1 MNLSELNNLDLK
13 NFAKAPAS
21 AKAVVLGLALILLVA
36 AGYFLD
42 WSQGLD
48 ELEAARAQEKSLRDT
63 YTNKKRQAIHL
74 EAYRKRL
81 ADTEQALK
89 AMLRQLPNKAE
100 MDHLLTDINQTGISQ
115 GLEFDLFKP
124 GTEVKADFYA
134 TMPVTIKVNGSYH
147 ELGSFVSEVAKLPR
161 IVTVH
166 DIALAPRKDT
176 QLTMDATIRTYRY
189 LDESEMPQ
197 PEPKGGKKGGKKK

>member
-13 NFAKAPAS
+13 NFTKASVPV
-21 AKAVVLGLALILLVA
+21 KAAVLGVVLTLLVA
-36 AGYFLD
+36 AAYFLD
-42 WSQGLD
+42 WSESLD
-48 ELEAARAQEKSLRDT
+48 QLEAARAQENSLRET

-74 EAYRKRL
+74 DAYRKRL
-81 ADTEQALK
+81 ADTEKALA
-89 AMLRQLPNKAE
+89 AMLRQLPNKAQ
-100 MDHLLTDINQTGISQ
+100 MDALLTDINQTGISQ

-134 TMPVTIKVNGSYH
+134 TLPVTIKVNGGYH
-147 ELGSFVSEVAKLPR
+147 ELSMFVSEVAKLPR

-166 DIALAPRKDT
+166 DITLTPRKDN
-176 QLTMDATIRTYRY
+176 QLSMDATIRTYRY

-197 PEPKGGKKGGKKK
+197 PEPKGGKKGGKKQ

>member
-13 NFAKAPAS
+13 NFGKAS
-21 AKAVVLGLALILLVA
+21 ASVKAVVLGVALLLLVG
-36 AGYFLD
+36 AGYFFD
-42 WSQGLD
+42 WSPALD
-48 ELEAARAQEKSLRDT
+48 ELEVARAEEMKLRDT
-63 YTNKKRQAIHL
+63 YTDKKRQAIHL
-74 EAYRKRL
+74 EAYRQRL
-81 ADTEQALK
+81 ADTEKALA

-100 MDHLLTDINQTGISQ
+100 MDALLTDINQTGISQ

-134 TMPVTIKVNGSYH
+134 TLPVTIKVNGGYH
-147 ELGSFVSEVAKLPR
+147 ELGNFASNVAKLPR

-166 DIALAPRKDT
+166 NISLTPRKDN

-189 LDESEMPQ
+189 LDESEMPK
-197 PEPKGGKKGGKKK
+197 PEPKGGKKGGKK

>member
-13 NFAKAPAS
+13 NFAKASAS
-21 AKAVVLGLALILLVA
+21 AQAVVLGLVLLLLVG

-48 ELEAARAQEKSLRDT
+48 ELELAKNEEISLRDT
-63 YTNKKRQAIHL
+63 YTDKKRQAIHL

-89 AMLRQLPNKAE
+89 AMLRQLPNKAQ
-100 MDHLLTDINQTGISQ
+100 MDALLTDINQTGISQ

-124 GTEVKADFYA
+124 GTEVIADFYA
-134 TMPVTIKVNGSYH
+134 TLPVTIKVNGGYH

-161 IVTVH
+161 IVTIH
-166 DIALAPRKDT
+166 DIALTPIKDAK
-176 QLTMDATIRTYRY
+176 LTMDATIRTYRY
-189 LDESEMPQ
+189 LDESEIPK
-197 PEPKGGKKGGKKK
+197 PEPKGGKK